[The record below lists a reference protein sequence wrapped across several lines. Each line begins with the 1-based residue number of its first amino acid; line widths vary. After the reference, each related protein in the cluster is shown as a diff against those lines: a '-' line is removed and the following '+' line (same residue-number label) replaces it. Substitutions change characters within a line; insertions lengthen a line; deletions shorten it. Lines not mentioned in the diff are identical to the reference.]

1 MLSPHRKKSKTS
13 ITGIICQFYSS
24 GLLQIVTSHR
34 GFWNVG
40 RILVGTG
47 NNVEN
52 MEVGKN
58 KVNLE
63 EWKVS
68 ENRWF
73 IICL

>member
-1 MLSPHRKKSKTS
+1 MLSPLRKKSKTS
-13 ITGIICQFYSS
+13 ITSIIYQYYSS
-24 GLLQIVTSHR
+24 GLLQIVTNHR

-47 NNVEN
+47 NNVES
-52 MEVGKN
+52 MEVEKN

-68 ENRWF
+68 EDRWL

>member
-1 MLSPHRKKSKTS
+1 M
-13 ITGIICQFYSS
+13 
-24 GLLQIVTSHR
+24 
-34 GFWNVG
+34 G

-47 NNVEN
+47 NNVES

-68 ENRWF
+68 EDRWF